1 MSRPAFLPDNFVL
14 TLLGCVAL
22 AALLPVQG
30 RAAEALHLLTNL
42 GVAWLFFLHGAK
54 LSRQAVVEGLL
65 HWRLHLLVLLATF
78 GLFPLLGLAL
88 QSLLAPLLGPSLM
101 LGVLFVCALPST
113 VQSSIAF
120 TSIARG
126 NVPAA
131 MCSASISNVLG
142 IALTPLLMAALS
154 HGAAGQGAH
163 ALSWHS
169 MQGIVLL
176 LLLPFVAGQVMQPR
190 LGPWVQRHRGV
201 LKFFD
206 QGTILLVVYAAFSEA
221 MVQGLYQ
228 RLGWGVLLQVLAV
241 CALLLATV
249 MAVLVWASRR
259 LGFSRP
265 DEVAILFCGSKK
277 TLASGVPMAQILFA
291 GQAIGLLVLPLMLFH
306 QLQLMVCAVLAK
318 RYAQA
323 GIAPVAD
330 TGG

>member
-1 MSRPAFLPDNFVL
+1 MSRPAFVPDNFVL
-14 TLLGCVAL
+14 MLLACVAL
-22 AALLPVQG
+22 GAWLPVHG
-30 RAAEALHLLTNL
+30 AAVAVVHAATNV

-78 GLFPLLGLAL
+78 ALFPLLGLAL
-88 QSLLAPLLGPSLM
+88 QPVLAPLLGPSLM

-120 TSIARG
+120 TSIAHG

-154 HGAAGQGAH
+154 HGAAGQGA
-163 ALSWHS
+163 AGLSWHS
-169 MQGIVLL
+169 VQGIVVL
-176 LLLPFVAGQVMQPR
+176 LLLPFVAGQIVQPR
-190 LGPWVQRHRGV
+190 VGAWVQRHRGV

-221 MVQGLYQ
+221 TVQGLYG
-228 RLGWGVLLQVLAV
+228 RLGWPVLLQLLAV
-241 CALLLATV
+241 CAVLLATV
-249 MAVLVWASRR
+249 MALLVWVSRR
-259 LGFSRP
+259 LGFSRA

-291 GQAIGLLVLPLMLFH
+291 GQPIGLLVLPLMLFH
-306 QLQLMVCAVLAK
+306 QLQLMVCAVMAK
-318 RYAQA
+318 RYANR
-323 GIAPVAD
+323 
-330 TGG
+330 